1 MSIFDVSFGLMLAA
15 SAGAFKRHAG
25 SGVTDQCSGLASPV
39 AGFAL
44 YTADVNGALT
54 LIRSALLTWHRPFA
68 LGDRRL
74 TGYASTLLL
83 VVVMV
88 LLQVLLLDRVI
99 VPLLNDA
106 VVKSEEHGTT
116 VDWLRNVLFNNTAA

>member
-1 MSIFDVSFGLMLAA
+1 MSPDA
-15 SAGAFKRHAG
+15 SIKTPSA
-25 SGVTDQCSGLASPV
+25 DWNCSALASPA

-88 LLQVLLLDRVI
+88 LLQVLLGQLLFA
-99 VPLLNDA
+99 PLLSVGLVVAHAAAEALTDA
-106 VVKSEEHGTT
+106 RVELMK
-116 VDWLRNVLFNNTAA
+116 